1 MKKNLLLLLALVAMC
16 VTIYAQPSALSIE
29 IPGTHSAIVVD
40 GFPDDALW
48 STEIDP
54 QPFPYTFQDPRADAA
69 DIDATIQIAW
79 SELGLLMYLDMTDD
93 LLNLWTD
100 GENTWEQDND
110 EFFYYFG
117 EEGTWGA
124 DAEVTAVSGDS
135 LFSQIR
141 IQMTDEEVTTTD
153 GRFCGEWAA
162 APFGPADLDSMEA
175 MAVSTGFGWA
185 IEVIMPWN
193 MFAMTYP
200 AEVGMKFGF
209 DVCVGDA
216 DEAIRDNQL
225 SLLNDSGTDA
235 AWDNKS
241 YLNTAILG
249 EMPESNIP
257 SYLVNRVSVY
267 PTLVDNLIH
276 VTGKVSSATIYNV
289 TGQPVLS
296 IKDNNIATIDVSAL
310 KAGIYFVSLNNVT
323 TQKIVVR

>member
-16 VTIYAQPSALSIE
+16 VTIYAQPSALSIT
-29 IPGTHSAIVVD
+29 IPGTTEAIVVD
-40 GFPDDALW
+40 GFNDDDLW
-48 STEIDP
+48 AEIDP
-54 QPFPYTFQDPRADAA
+54 QPFPYSFQDPRADAS

-79 SELGLLMYLDMTDD
+79 SDLGLLMYLDMTDD
-93 LLNLWTD
+93 MENYWTS

-124 DAEVTAVSGDS
+124 DAEVTAVAGDT

-141 IQMTDEEVTTTD
+141 IQLTDEYVTTTD
-153 GRFCGEWAA
+153 GRFQGQWGA
-162 APFGPADLDSMEA
+162 APFGPADQDSMEA
-175 MAVSTGFGWA
+175 MAVTTGFGWA

-193 MFAMTYP
+193 MFAMTFEP
-200 AEVGMKFGF
+200 AEGMKFGF
-209 DVCVGDA
+209 DVAIGDA
-216 DEAIRDNQL
+216 DESLRDNQL

-235 AWDNKS
+235 AYDNKS

-249 EMPESNIP
+249 EITESNVP

-267 PTLVDNLIH
+267 PTLVDNLLH
-276 VTGKVSSATIYNV
+276 VTGKVNSVSIYNV

-310 KAGIYFVSLNNVT
+310 KAGIYFISLNNET

>member
-16 VTIYAQPSALSIE
+16 VTIYAQPSALSID
-29 IPGTHSAIVVD
+29 IPGTTETIVVD

-54 QPFPYTFQDPRADAA
+54 QPFPYTFQDPRADAS

-79 SELGLLMYLDMTDD
+79 SQLGLLMYLDMTDD
-93 LLNLWTD
+93 MENYFAE

-110 EFFYYFG
+110 EFFFYFG

-124 DAEVTAVSGDS
+124 DAEVTTVDGDS

-141 IQMTDEEVTTTD
+141 IQLTDEYVTITD
-153 GRFCGEWAA
+153 GRFRGQWGA
-162 APFGPADLDSMEA
+162 APFGPAELDSMEA
-175 MAVSTGFGWA
+175 VATTTGFGWA

-193 MFAMTYP
+193 MFAMTYAP
-200 AEVGMKFGF
+200 EEGMKFGF
-209 DVCVGDA
+209 DVCIGDA
-216 DEAIRDNQL
+216 DETLRDNQL
-225 SLLNDSGTDA
+225 SLLNDSGTDDA
-235 AWDNKS
+235 YENKS

-249 EMPESNIP
+249 EIPTNITNH
-257 SYLVNRVSVY
+257 LVNRVSVY
-267 PTLVDNLIH
+267 PTLVDNLLH
-276 VTGKVSSATIYNV
+276 VTGTVNSVSIYNV

-296 IKDNNIATIDVSAL
+296 IKDNNITTIDVSEL
-310 KAGIYFVSLNNVT
+310 KAGIYFISLNNET